1 MKKSIFLI
9 FALFSMASAQ
19 SCMERRVINREVDTK
34 EYGKML
40 LGEQSKS
47 QLSTAPYKDWYD
59 RGYGDYKTDPAT
71 LAALKKEK
79 LASYNLV
86 LFLGTWCSDSKRDVP
101 RLMKILDEIKYPESK
116 LQIIAVNR
124 KKESPNGEEVKYNVK
139 LVPTIIVE
147 RYGKEVGRI
156 TEHAKTGAI
165 EKDLLEIISK

>member
-1 MKKSIFLI
+1 MKKNLVLI
-9 FALFSMASAQ
+9 MAFVALIMQ
-19 SCMERRVINREVDTK
+19 SCMETRVVNREVETK

-40 LGEQSKS
+40 LGEQTKS
-47 QLSTAPYKDWYD
+47 QLSTAPYKDWYQN
-59 RGYGDYKTDPAT
+59 GYDSYDTDAAT
-71 LAALKKEK
+71 IAALKKEK
-79 LASYNLV
+79 LASYNLI

-139 LVPTIIVE
+139 NVPTIIVE

-156 TEHAKTGAI
+156 VEHTKTGAV
-165 EKDLLEIISK
+165 EKDLLEIISKK